1 MRNPGFITGL
11 LLIAILSVPA
21 VPFPHQVDAAQPA
34 GTRFVYYIYWA
45 GIRAGRA
52 VLEYTASPQGTVVR
66 TRATSAAFISLFYK
80 VDDRAQ
86 STLYPDGYP
95 ANYTLNIREG
105 THRRYRITDFA
116 PRVQGK
122 PQKVIFNNV
131 LEGETVEFELEK
143 PAHDPLSAFYAMTG
157 RDIRVGQSI
166 YIDIFDN
173 EKLWNT
179 EVRVLRKERVRV
191 PAGEFSTIVIKPLLK
206 SEGIFLRKGEMHIW
220 LTDDDRRMPVM
231 FTSKAKIGKFR
242 VVLVEADY
250 RAAAG
255 YAFSE

>member
-1 MRNPGFITGL
+1 MKNAKCRIWALPV
-11 LLIAILSVPA
+11 LILFASVVFSYP
-21 VPFPHQVDAAQPA
+21 VEAAPPLHKK
-34 GTRFVYYIYWA
+34 FVYYIYWA
-45 GIRAGRA
+45 GIRAGKA
-52 VLEYTASPQGTVVR
+52 VLEYSATPEGAVVS

-80 VDDRAQ
+80 VDDKAQ

-95 ANYTLNIREG
+95 ANYTLKVHEG
-105 THRRYRITDFA
+105 THRRYRITDFT
-116 PRVQGK
+116 PGVRGK

-131 LEGETVEFELEK
+131 LDKEILEFELEK

-157 RDIRVGQSI
+157 RDIKVGQSI

-173 EKLWNT
+173 DKLWNT
-179 EVRVLRKERVRV
+179 EIRVLRKEKVRV

-220 LTDDDRRMPVM
+220 LTDDDRRIPVM

-250 RAAAG
+250 
-255 YAFSE
+255 